1 MNQEHYSCPP
11 ATSDSEPRAV
21 TSAADSG
28 GLSSRGSIIASAD
41 GRTLRMTRS
50 PASACSAG
58 AKFTAIN
65 HLTVPSQVVFMRN
78 RVTASGKH
86 GLHLF
91 QMRNIHSVETVR
103 HQAFCQKRP
112 LWILER
118 QPNAPGQPLRLR
130 ATPAGWG

>member
-1 MNQEHYSCPP
+1 
-11 ATSDSEPRAV
+11 V

-65 HLTVPSQVVFMRN
+65 HSTVPSQVVFIRS

-91 QMRNIHSVETVR
+91 QMRDIHSVETDKR
-103 HQAFCQKRP
+103 GLCQKK
-112 LWILER
+112 
-118 QPNAPGQPLRLR
+118 APFGYLKGNRTHLVSLF
-130 ATPAGWG
+130 A